1 MLILLMAISSILTFY
16 ETIKFNERFDNIDY
30 YNELFESENT
40 DENLNTVNLPD
51 FVHDPLIF
59 DAHA

>member
-1 MLILLMAISSILTFY
+1 MSKKVVAC
-16 ETIKFNERFDNIDY
+16 KFNEKFDKIDY
-30 YNELFESENT
+30 CNELFESENT
-40 DENLNTVNLPD
+40 DENLNTVSLPD